1 MRKETTCYHGDEYV
15 TISITTYIVLI
26 QMVGLYYNS
35 SVCTS
40 ELCVVL
46 VDDFTLSAPLQSQGR
61 EVKYRLT

>member
-26 QMVGLYYNS
+26 LMYYNS